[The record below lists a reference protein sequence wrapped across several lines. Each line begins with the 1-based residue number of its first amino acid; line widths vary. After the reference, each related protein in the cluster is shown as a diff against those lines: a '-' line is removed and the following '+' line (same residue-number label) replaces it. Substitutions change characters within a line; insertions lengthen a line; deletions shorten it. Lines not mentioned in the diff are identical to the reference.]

1 MQYRQLLDLSQ
12 SSGGDA
18 TADNCGTNETRSET
32 MNNTGANMAE
42 QADAGHRVLYV
53 LASSLALAVIGMIA
67 VALTA

>member
-1 MQYRQLLDLSQ
+1 
-12 SSGGDA
+12 
-18 TADNCGTNETRSET
+18 

-53 LASSLALAVIGMIA
+53 LAASLALVVIGMIA